1 MPTQTVQTSP
11 DTEPS
16 PRKPRRLRPLRLGC
30 LVLLL
35 LACGGP
41 TALVGTAVTGPL
53 TLPGGA
59 ELRAGTED
67 VVLSNFSFQNG
78 TTYFLDLH
86 GTGVRTIIEANY
98 LEDSR
103 TVELVLRHST
113 PEDRA
118 EHRLFSWQL
127 P

>member
-1 MPTQTVQTSP
+1 MPTQTVQSSP

-16 PRKPRRLRPLRLGC
+16 PRKARRLRPLRLGC

-41 TALVGTAVTGPL
+41 TALVGAAATGPL

-67 VVLSNFSFQNG
+67 VVLSNFTFRNG

-86 GTGVRTIIEANY
+86 GTGSRTMIEVNY
-98 LEDSR
+98 LEDTR
-103 TVELVLRHST
+103 TVEVVLRHST
-113 PEDRA
+113 REDRA
-118 EHRLFSWQL
+118 EQRLLTWQL

>member
-1 MPTQTVQTSP
+1 
-11 DTEPS
+11 
-16 PRKPRRLRPLRLGC
+16 LRPIRLGC
-30 LVLLL
+30 LLFFL

-41 TALVGTAVTGPL
+41 AVLVGAAAGGPL

-86 GTGVRTIIEANY
+86 GSGVRTLVEANY
-98 LEDSR
+98 LEDTR

-113 PEDRA
+113 REDRI
-118 EHRLFSWQL
+118 EQRLLTWQL